1 MRRKFKEFFRH
12 PESSQTNN
20 PRLHRHPFVVPVVTF
35 IALAALVT
43 TALLVRG
50 GGNNFRPGD
59 AYIVKVTVN
68 GKEQTLPTKA
78 ANVGE
83 LLGRLNITLGS
94 NDVVEPGVDTP
105 IVEDFFRV
113 NVYRARPVLIVDGD
127 HKVRSVSAAS
137 TPRTI
142 ARQAGVTVYPE
153 DSAVSEP
160 IDNILK
166 DGIGEKVVITR
177 SVPITL
183 NLYGT
188 PVASRTLG
196 KTVSEVLKEK
206 EIKLTE
212 GESTAP
218 AGNTPVAAG
227 MQIFVLGK
235 GTQIQVVEEAI
246 EAPRQVIEDASLSF
260 GTSVVRQAGSAGKKV
275 VTYAVVNASGERQKI
290 QEIIVQNPVTEI
302 VARGKAV
309 QIPGD
314 KTAVMNAAGI
324 APSDHAYVN
333 FIMSHESGWCPT
345 KLQGQIGYCPPYP
358 PDSIPSNKGYGLGQA
373 TPGTKMSPFG
383 ADWKTNPV
391 TQLRWADSYAKSRH
405 GGWAGAYNFWQ
416 ARRHW

>member
-1 MRRKFKEFFRH
+1 MRRKIKEFFRH
-12 PESSQTNN
+12 PESGHSDN

-35 IALAALVT
+35 ITLAALVISG
-43 TALLVRG
+43 LLVLS

-59 AYIVKVTVN
+59 AYIVKLTVD
-68 GKEQTLPTKA
+68 GKERTLPTKA
-78 ANVGE
+78 TNVGE
-83 LLGRLNITLGS
+83 LLSRLNITLEP
-94 NDVVEPGVDTP
+94 NDVVEPSADTP

-113 NVYRARPVLIVDGD
+113 NVYRARPVVVIDGE
-127 HKVRSVSAAS
+127 HKVRAVSAAS

-142 ARQAGVTVYPE
+142 ARQAGVIVYPE
-153 DSAVSEP
+153 DSALAEP
-160 IDNILK
+160 TDNILK

-188 PVASRTLG
+188 PVATRTLG

-206 EIKLTE
+206 EIKLSE
-212 GESTAP
+212 GETTAP
-218 AGNTPVAAG
+218 AGATPVAAG
-227 MQIFVLGK
+227 MQIFVLSK
-235 GTQIQVVEEAI
+235 GTQIQVVEEPI

-260 GTSVVRQAGSAGKKV
+260 GTSVVRQPGAAGKRV

-290 QEIIVQNPVTEI
+290 QEIIVQNPVTEV

-324 APSDHAYVN
+324 APGDHAYVN

-345 KLQGQIGYCPPYP
+345 KLQGQVGYCPPYP
-358 PDSIPSNKGYGLGQA
+358 PDTIPSNKGYGLGQA
-373 TPGTKMSPFG
+373 TPGTKMSPYG

-391 TQLRWADSYAKSRH
+391 TQLKWAVSYTKGRYGS
-405 GGWAGAYNFWQ
+405 WAAAYNYWQ
-416 ARRHW
+416 NNRHW

>member
-1 MRRKFKEFFRH
+1 MRRKVKEFFKH
-12 PESSQTNN
+12 PESTATESAS
-20 PRLHRHPFVVPVVTF
+20 LHRHPFVVPVVTF
-35 IALAALVT
+35 VALAALVGS
-43 TALLVRG
+43 ALLVLRG
-50 GGNNFRPGD
+50 GSSFRPGD
-59 AYIVKVTVN
+59 AYIVKVTVA
-68 GKEQTLPTKA
+68 GKERTLPTKA
-78 ANVGE
+78 ATVGE
-83 LLGRLNITLGS
+83 LLDRLNITLET

-113 NVYRARPVLIVDGD
+113 NVYRARPVIVVDGE

-153 DSAVSEP
+153 DAATSEP

-188 PVASRTLG
+188 PVATRTLG
-196 KTVSEVLKEK
+196 KTVNEVLKEK
-206 EIKLTE
+206 EIKLAD
-212 GESTAP
+212 GETTAP
-218 AGNTPVAAG
+218 IGDTPVSAG
-227 MQIFVLGK
+227 MQLFVLSK
-235 GTQIQVVEEAI
+235 DTQIQVVEEPI

-260 GTSVVRQAGSAGKKV
+260 GTSVVRQPGAAGKKV
-275 VTYAVVNASGERQKI
+275 VTYAVVGASGERHKV

-324 APSDHAYVN
+324 AASDHAYVN

-383 ADWKTNPV
+383 TDWKTNPV